1 MSCNCD
7 SYSGFDK
14 VLVRGWLLIAALL
27 LGACASMPRT
37 QDIPVANTRYII
49 YFIYRGWHTSVLI
62 DAKTLATYSP
72 LLAPD
77 LRGQHYG
84 RVGFGD
90 GDYFT
95 GKSKSVGSATR
106 ALFASR
112 SSALQLLSYDYE
124 PFSEIPADTLVPLA
138 ISDSGMRQLIDH
150 INKSIAL
157 DDHGNPL
164 RMPAMGGA
172 MGDFYLANTHYSAF
186 SNCNTWSGQALRAA
200 GLPVADRLTASGV
213 FEQAR
218 AISRVQAQ
226 AGLFI
231 SPRRAISAQ

>member
-1 MSCNCD
+1 M
-7 SYSGFDK
+7 
-14 VLVRGWLLIAALL
+14 VLL

-37 QDIPVANTRYII
+37 QDVPLANTRHTI

-72 LLAPD
+72 LLAPE
-77 LRGQHYG
+77 LRGQRYG

-124 PFSEIPADTLVPLA
+124 PFAEIPANTWVPLA
-138 ISDSGMRQLIDH
+138 ISELGMRQLIDH
-150 INKSIAL
+150 INRSIAL
-157 DDHGNPL
+157 DDKGHPI
-164 RMPAMGGA
+164 RMLAMGDT

-186 SNCNTWSGQALRAA
+186 SNCNTWSGQALRMA
-200 GLPVADRLTASGV
+200 GLPVANRLTASGV
-213 FEQAR
+213 FEQAQAISHLQAMAGLFKSPIR
-218 AISRVQAQ
+218 AISSQ
-226 AGLFI
+226 
-231 SPRRAISAQ
+231 

>member
-1 MSCNCD
+1 M
-7 SYSGFDK
+7 
-14 VLVRGWLLIAALL
+14 LARGLLLITVLL
-27 LGACASMPRT
+27 LGACASIPRT
-37 QDIPVANTRYII
+37 QDIPLANTRHTI

-62 DAKTLATYSP
+62 DAKTLTTYSP

-77 LRGQHYG
+77 LRGQRYG

-95 GKSKSVGSATR
+95 GKNKSVGSATR

-112 SSALQLLSYDYE
+112 SSALQLLGYDYE

-138 ISDSGMRQLIDH
+138 ISDIGMRQLIDH

-157 DDHGNPL
+157 DDKGNPL
-164 RMPAMGGA
+164 RLPAMGDA
-172 MGDFYLANTHYSAF
+172 MGEFYLASTRYSAF

-213 FEQAR
+213 FDQAR

-226 AGLFI
+226 AGLFKT
-231 SPRRAISAQ
+231 PKRAISAQ